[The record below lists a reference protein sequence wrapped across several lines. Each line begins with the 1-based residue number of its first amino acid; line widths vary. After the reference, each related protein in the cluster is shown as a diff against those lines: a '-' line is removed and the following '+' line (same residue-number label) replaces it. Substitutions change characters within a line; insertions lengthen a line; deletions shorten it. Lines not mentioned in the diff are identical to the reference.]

1 LDYLLPLAGIA
12 LAHVLAA
19 MSPGP
24 SFVLVTRAAA
34 GGSRR
39 HGLVAALAMGVGVAL
54 WAMGILLG
62 LAAVLAHT
70 VVLYDALRIAGGLYL
85 IVLAVGLWRGAGRPL
100 PAVAVGSESLATGL
114 GATFV
119 RALLVQLSNPKVAVF
134 YGSVFVSLLPQDFP
148 LWVGAA
154 IVAIVLIDETLW
166 YALVA
171 TAFSTARLR
180 TLYGRAR
187 GVVERAF
194 AGALGALGAKL
205 ILDRT

>member
-1 LDYLLPLAGIA
+1 MDFLLPLAGIA
-12 LAHVLAA
+12 LAHALAA

-24 SFVLVTRAAA
+24 SFVLVTRAAV

-39 HGLVAALAMGVGVAL
+39 HGLVAALAMGIGVAL
-54 WAMGILLG
+54 WAIGVLVG

-70 VVLYDALRIAGGLYL
+70 AALYDALRIAGGLYL
-85 IVLAVGLWRGAGRPL
+85 IVLAIGLWRGAGRPL
-100 PAVAVGSESLATGL
+100 PVAVGFETPATGL
-114 GATFV
+114 GATFI

-148 LWVGAA
+148 LWVGVV

-187 GVVERAF
+187 GVVERVF
-194 AGALGALGAKL
+194 AGALGVLGAKL